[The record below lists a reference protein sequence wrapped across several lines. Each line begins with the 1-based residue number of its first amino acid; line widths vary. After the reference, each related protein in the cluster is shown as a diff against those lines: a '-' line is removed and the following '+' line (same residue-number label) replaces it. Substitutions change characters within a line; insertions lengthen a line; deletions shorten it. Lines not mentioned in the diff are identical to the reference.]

1 MPDGLLSR
9 SGGARPGRWLA
20 LVALVAAASWLAP
33 TRAGTGAPLTA
44 EDVMRQLESVEQRRV
59 AARNWLVAS
68 AIRTCWYYDT
78 NADTPEDR
86 MARGAIEA
94 FKNRHVKVRR
104 RIRRLMEK
112 AGQLTEGERAVWKVT
127 LEDLTMEVEVFE
139 DFEKRPPL
147 SDVPARA
154 ATHESTGHLLPYG
167 KVFETLMAVRRRY
180 GRTPEPET
188 RTFFDRLN
196 IDFNK
201 REIPPGCWACSVA
214 SHGLTPERAGPLGAQ
229 LVFRKGDDLTRAL
242 AGLQATYARY
252 LELLGCQKG
261 PYSGYKGR
269 DPAAHEKVGEWE
281 QEESARQTPG
291 SWDSSGTRPLAT
303 APVPVTAPARSVG
316 PSAAATSTVS
326 AQPAV
331 ATTRSTVAS
340 IPSSASPPIPTSEE
354 IPDAPEQP
362 EVTPDS
368 GAAPPSGG
376 ASEAVRPVSPG
387 FSAYLDR
394 FYELTD
400 PKAVSQAW
408 ALTQRESKE
417 LPEDAAWANAVIRWA
432 QTHPRRLASAETED
446 LAVQSPRR
454 VIVDRAGSALRASP
468 FGPVI
473 DTLPAGTVVEIKAR
487 QGLWFQI
494 DRGGKKGW
502 ICGLW
507 ARVSR

>member
-1 MPDGLLSR
+1 MPDGLFSR

-33 TRAGTGAPLTA
+33 ARAGTEAPQTA
-44 EDVMRQLESVEQRRV
+44 EDVMRQLESVDRRRTL
-59 AARNWLVAS
+59 ARNWLVAN

-104 RIRRLMEK
+104 RVRRLMEK
-112 AGQLTEGERAVWKVT
+112 AGRLTEGERAVWKVT
-127 LEDLTMEVEVFE
+127 LEDLTMEVEVLE

-147 SDVPARA
+147 SEVPARA
-154 ATHESTGHLLPYG
+154 AAHEATGHLLPYG
-167 KVFETLMAVRRRY
+167 KVLEALMAVRGQY

-196 IDFNK
+196 VDFNK

-229 LVFRKGDDLTRAL
+229 QVYRKGDDLARAL

-281 QEESARQTPG
+281 QEEGVRPAPG
-291 SWDSSGTRPLAT
+291 SWDSTSARLAAT
-303 APVPVTAPARSVG
+303 AAVRVTVPAPSTG
-316 PSAAATSTVS
+316 PAAAVTPTVS
-326 AQPAV
+326 AQAAV
-331 ATTRSTVAS
+331 ARTQSAVAS
-340 IPSSASPPIPTSEE
+340 IPSSASPPMPTSEE

-368 GAAPPSGG
+368 GVAPPSGG
-376 ASEAVRPVSPG
+376 ASEAVRPVSPE

-400 PKAVSQAW
+400 PKAVRQAW
-408 ALTQRESKE
+408 ALAEQEPKE
-417 LPEDAAWANAVIRWA
+417 LPQDAAWPNAVIRWA
-432 QTHPRRLASAETED
+432 QAHPRRLASAETED
-446 LAVQSPRR
+446 LAVQAPRR
-454 VIVDRAGSALRASP
+454 VIADRAGSALRASP

-487 QGLWFQI
+487 RGLWFQI